1 MTEKTERKKITARDF
16 AELKGQRKLACVT
29 CYDYTSALLVDRSN
43 IDAILVGDS
52 ASNTMAGH
60 PTTLP
65 ITLDQM
71 IYHVQCVTR
80 AVRHCFVMGDM
91 PFGTVHGDPY
101 AALQN
106 AIRMMKEGG
115 CDAVKVEGGREV
127 RASLEMILGANI
139 PVVGHL
145 GLTPQS
151 IHRLGGYGLQ
161 AREEA
166 AAERLLEDARMLD
179 EIGVTAITL
188 EKIPAAL
195 AKRVTEAVSVPTIG
209 IGAGPDTDAQ
219 ILVMQDMLGMT
230 EGFRPKFLRR
240 FGEVGEAMVRAFDDY
255 AAAVAEGSFP
265 DETESY

>member
-1 MTEKTERKKITARDF
+1 MINSTEHKKITATRF
-16 AELKGQRKLACVT
+16 AALKGERKLACVT
-29 CYDYTSALLVDRSN
+29 CYDYTSALLVDQSD

-52 ASNTMAGH
+52 ASNTMIGN

-71 IYHVQCVTR
+71 IYHVRCVTN
-80 AVRHCFVMGDM
+80 AVHHCFVMGDM

-101 AALQN
+101 DALRN
-106 AIRMMKEGG
+106 AVRMMKEGG
-115 CDAVKVEGGREV
+115 CDAVKIEGGHEI

-166 AAERLLEDARMLD
+166 AAEKLLDDARMLD

-230 EGFRPKFLRR
+230 QGFKPKFLRH
-240 FGEVGEAMVRAFDDY
+240 FGEIGEAMVTAFDDY
-255 AAAVAEGSFP
+255 SAAVRDGSFP
-265 DETESY
+265 SADESY